1 MHRIAILT
9 AALALLA
16 APALAADRAAADAA
30 MRRAV
35 AAFDGGDPRTARVEV
50 QNALKADPGWGVAHA
65 MQARILLMLGDG
77 LGAEAELER
86 AVRGGVPAAGISS
99 MRAHAHMLNGKGEA
113 ALAVLDRDPPPADQA
128 GYAMRIRAQALAAMG
143 DMAAAEAAF
152 DRALML
158 APEDVAAWVAL
169 GRFRMDIADQAGAV
183 AAADRAMAIAPRSV
197 DAMVLKGVLVRN
209 QYGLVAA
216 LPWFERAAE
225 IDPQDVDALIE
236 AAATLG
242 DIGRARDML
251 AMTRRVLALDGRNVR
266 AFYLQAVLA
275 ARARNF
281 GLARAL
287 VQRTGDALDDVPGGM
302 LLQAVLEID
311 AGSYEQAIARLDR
324 LVSMQPDNLRVRRL
338 LGTAEWRAGNYRDAV
353 EALRP
358 IADRPDAD
366 VYTLTVIGRALEAI
380 DARGDAAAYLDRA
393 SASAPI
399 SGALFAGGGGLGA
412 LSRDAALDRGAP
424 ARIRYIRGLLASGRG
439 DQALAE
445 ARALQRGNAG
455 TPAAH
460 ILVGDALAALG
471 QPLQAADAYRLAA
484 NISFNEPVALR
495 LIDVL
500 DRGGRRADA
509 MATLHLFL
517 SQNPRNVAALLL
529 ASDYFQAAGQWS
541 DSIRILE
548 GLRTRIGNRDALI
561 LNNLAWAWFRK
572 GENDKGLT
580 YAARAYALT
589 PSNPAAADT
598 FGWLLFKSETDR
610 RAGIE
615 LLEKARAIAPASSA
629 IHWHLAQAYAAVG
642 RKPEAMGA
650 ARSALAAPGF
660 GRVEE
665 AKALIAR
672 LGKR

>member
-1 MHRIAILT
+1 MRRILVLT

-16 APALAADRAAADAA
+16 APALAADRAAAGAA

-35 AAFDGGDPRTARVEV
+35 AAFGGGDPRAARIEM
-50 QNALKADPGWGVAHA
+50 QNALKADPGWGAAYA
-65 MQARILLMLGDG
+65 MQARISLALGDG
-77 LGAEAELER
+77 PGAAAEFER
-86 AVRGGVPAAGISS
+86 ARRAGVPAADISVFV
-99 MRAHAHMLNGKGEA
+99 AHANVLNGDAAA
-113 ALAVLDRDPPPADQA
+113 ALAELDRAPPPAGQA
-128 GYAMRIRAQALAAMG
+128 AYAERIRAQALAARG
-143 DMAAAEAAF
+143 DIAAAASAF
-152 DRALML
+152 DRSIAR
-158 APEDVAAWVAL
+158 APRDVATWVAL
-169 GRFRMDIADQAGAV
+169 GNFRMDVADQAGAV
-183 AAADRAMAIAPRSV
+183 AAADRAMALAPRSV

-216 LPWFERAAE
+216 LPWFERAVE
-225 IDPQDVDALIE
+225 IDPQDVDALLE
-236 AAATLG
+236 TAATLG
-242 DIGRARDML
+242 DLGRARDML
-251 AMTRRVLALDGRNVR
+251 AMTRRALAIDGRNVR

-275 ARARNF
+275 ARAGNF
-281 GLARAL
+281 GLARSL
-287 VQRTGDALDDVPGGM
+287 IQRTGDALDDMPGGM

-324 LVSMQPDNLRVRRL
+324 LVSMQPENLRVRRL

-353 EALRP
+353 DALRP

-380 DARGDAAAYLDRA
+380 DARDAAASYLDRA
-393 SASAPI
+393 SASTP
-399 SGALFAGGGGLGA
+399 GGGAVFGGGDLGA

-424 ARIRYIRGLLASGRG
+424 VRIRYIRGLLAAGRG
-439 DQALAE
+439 EEALAE
-445 ARALQRGNAG
+445 AQALQRANPG

-460 ILVGDALAALG
+460 MLVGDVLGALG

-484 NISFNEPVALR
+484 NISFTEPVALR
-495 LIDVL
+495 MIDAL

-509 MATLHLFL
+509 MTTLRLFL

-529 ASDYFQAAGQWS
+529 ASDYFQAAGAWE

-548 GLRTRIGNRDALI
+548 GLRARMGNRDALI
-561 LNNLAWAWFRK
+561 LNNLAWAWFRS
-572 GENDKGLT
+572 GDADKGLV
-580 YAARAYALT
+580 YASRAYALT

-598 FGWLLFKSETDR
+598 LGWLLFETKADR

-642 RKPEAMGA
+642 RKPEAARA
-650 ARSALAAPGF
+650 AQAAIAAPGF
-660 GRVEE
+660 GQVVE

-672 LGKR
+672 L